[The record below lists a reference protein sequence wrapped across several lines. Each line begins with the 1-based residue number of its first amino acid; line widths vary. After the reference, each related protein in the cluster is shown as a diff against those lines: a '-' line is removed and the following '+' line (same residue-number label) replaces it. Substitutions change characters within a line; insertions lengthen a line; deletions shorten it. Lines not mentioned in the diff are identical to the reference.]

1 MATVSLEFSLPASIE
16 TVFDRLTDPDYLVE
30 RSLEL
35 GELSADCEVEESG
48 KEVVIT
54 MRREVERKL
63 PAVLARLFSPRQT
76 VELVERWNTAG
87 RVHKGS
93 YRLSVL
99 GQPVTV
105 SATLELKAAGA
116 GKSLYT
122 VSHSAK
128 ASIPLVG
135 GKVEAFILSQT
146 EAGARAELEH
156 LAKSFAPKAR
166 PKR

>member
-1 MATVSLEFSLPASIE
+1 MALEFSLPAPVE
-16 TVFDRLTDPDYLVE
+16 TVFERLTDPDYLVE
-30 RSLEL
+30 RSLAL
-35 GELSADCEVEESG
+35 GELDADCTVEEDG
-48 KEVVIT
+48 AAVLIT
-54 MRREVERKL
+54 MRRQIERKL

-76 VELVERWNTAG
+76 IELVERWNTSG

-93 YRLSVL
+93 YELKVL

-105 SATLELKAAGA
+105 KAELQLKAAGA

-128 ASIPLVG
+128 AAIPLVG

-156 LAKSFAPKAR
+156 LAKSLSPKPKA
-166 PKR
+166 KR

>member
-1 MATVSLEFSLPASIE
+1 MASVALEFSLPAPID
-16 TVFDRLTDPDYLVE
+16 TVFERLTDPDYLVE
-30 RSLEL
+30 RSLAL
-35 GELSADCEVEESG
+35 GELSADCSVEEDG
-48 KEVVIT
+48 DAVVIT
-54 MRREVERKL
+54 MRREIERKL

-76 VELVERWNTAG
+76 VELVERWNTSG

-105 SATLELKAAGA
+105 SATLELKAADT

-156 LAKSFAPKAR
+156 LAKSFAAKSKAR
-166 PKR
+166 R